1 MPENQVHDGYKYKG
15 EDFLF
20 LVEIE
25 DEEGATSLKRFY
37 DQTGGSR
44 TIDNDELEI
53 STKDRTGSDYGDKTE
68 AVSLEGQLVYGD
80 AAIDYIKH
88 SARNKKFVKIYEV
101 DTKTLKAEY
110 GMYMV
115 SSFERSYDHG
125 DFATYSLEG
134 ALFGNV
140 CEMVLTEIP
149 EGAPAMEGMDCD
161 GDDTGGGGV
170 EG

>member
-1 MPENQVHDGYKYKG
+1 MAEIADGYKYKG

-25 DEEGATSLKRFY
+25 DSLGNLVLKRFY

-44 TIDNDELEI
+44 SISNDELEI

-68 AVSLEGQLVYGD
+68 TVSLEGQLAHGD
-80 AAIDYIKH
+80 EAVKYVKH
-88 SARNKKFVKIYEV
+88 AARNKKYVKIYEV
-101 DTKTLKAEY
+101 NKQTLEAEY
-110 GMYMV
+110 GMYMI
-115 SSFERSYDHG
+115 SSFEPSYDHG

-134 ALFGNV
+134 ALFGDV
-140 CEMVLTEIP
+140 CVMTLTEIP
-149 EGAPAMEGMDCD
+149 EGAPPMEGMDCD
-161 GDDTGGGGV
+161 GNIDNGGGDV